1 MGERTIMGK
10 TDVSTLT
17 QRIQEL
23 EKENARLKAI
33 LDKNGIEYKCLEP
46 RTCETNQTE
55 VIPVST
61 CQFTLQ
67 EKVAIFQ
74 NLFQGRDDVFAKRW
88 YSGTTQKSGYQPVC
102 KREWNREF
110 CDKRKYKCADCPNRQ
125 FAPLTYNDFFNH
137 LAGKDSW
144 GRDVIGLYPIRKD
157 NTCSFL
163 CTDFDDKSCEHGY
176 KNDVLAFVN
185 VCKTWN
191 VPCYIERSR
200 SGNGAHVWI
209 FFDTPVAAFK
219 ARKLGNAILTEAM
232 NSDAR
237 LSFKSYDRF
246 FPNQDTLPEGGLGN
260 LVALPLQGMARRNG
274 NSVFVDENFNGYAD
288 QWNVL
293 SQIQK
298 LSETALDLLL
308 RQHFVPTLGEL
319 SKTSEAKPWETPQI
333 DATQTANYPKQI
345 VLTRANM
352 LYIPL
357 ASLSA
362 KCVNVFKRIAAFRN
376 PEFYEKQG
384 MRLSTYNIPR
394 IISCSDMTDDYLVL
408 PRGCEDAVCDILTQH
423 DVKITISDR
432 TNHGRNINVTFRG
445 ELREEQQKAM
455 EAFAEHNIGTLSATT
470 AFGKTVFAIGM
481 IAKRKVNTLILVHNK
496 ALLEQWKERLESFL
510 KIDETIEEPETK
522 RGRKTK
528 SSAIGCLYAGKNM
541 LHGIIDIALIQSC
554 LNDGEVKPFVKDYGL
569 VIVDECHH
577 VSSVSFEQVLRQVTA
592 TFVYGLT
599 ATPIRK
605 DGHQPIIFMQCGK
618 IRFTSD
624 AKSQME
630 NQGFK
635 RLLIPRF
642 TSFRSITSD
651 RKTYVQITQELSE
664 DKVRN
669 EFVMEDV
676 KAAIQ
681 KGRTP
686 LVLTTRTA
694 HVKVLAQMLMPFAD
708 HVIQLI
714 GADSAK
720 EKRLALQNLQSIPI
734 SESLVIVATGKYV
747 GEGFDYPRLD
757 TLFLTMPI
765 AWKGNV
771 EQYAGR
777 LHREYEGKSEVCIY
791 DYVDIRVP
799 LCDSMYRK
807 RLKGYIKAGYGKN
820 VASPAR
826 DKNPEELIYEQSNY
840 EAVFRND
847 LAKAKHSV
855 VIAVP
860 KVKFKYKPSIMSALA
875 NLLHDGVSVVVH
887 VKEEGANETELSNA
901 GMDVVCNKEQ
911 SLQCAIIDKSIVWY
925 GSINFFGYNSET
937 NNVMRIA
944 NHKIANE
951 MIEILYSATE
961 NKANEKSYTLPI

>member
-1 MGERTIMGK
+1 MGERTFMDT
-10 TDVSTLT
+10 TDISALTL
-17 QRIQEL
+17 RIQEL

-33 LDKNGIEYKCLEP
+33 LDKNGIEYKNLEQ
-46 RTCETNQTE
+46 RTCAPIHVETT
-55 VIPVST
+55 PVSIN
-61 CQFTLQ
+61 QFTLQ
-67 EKVAIFQ
+67 EKVALFQ
-74 NLFQGRDDVFAKRW
+74 SLFQGRDDVFAKRW
-88 YSGTTQKSGYQPVC
+88 YSNATQKSGYQPVC

-137 LAGKDSW
+137 LSGKDPL

-163 CTDFDDKSCEHGY
+163 CTDFDDKNCEHGY
-176 KNDVLAFVN
+176 KNDVLAFIN
-185 VCKTWN
+185 ICKTWN
-191 VPCYIERSR
+191 VHCYIERSR

-209 FFDTPVAAFK
+209 FFDTPVTAFK

-232 NSDAR
+232 NRDAH

-246 FPNQDTLPEGGLGN
+246 FPNQDTLPTGGLGN
-260 LVALPLQGMARRNG
+260 LVALPLQGMARRKG
-274 NSVFVDENFNGYAD
+274 NSVFVDEDFNAHAD
-288 QWNVL
+288 QWELL
-293 SQIQK
+293 SQVLK
-298 LSETALDLLL
+298 LSEVELDSLL
-308 RQHFVPTLGEL
+308 RQHTVPTLGEL
-319 SKTSEAKPWETPQI
+319 SKTSEAKPWETPRM
-333 DATQTANYPKQI
+333 DTTQPEDYPKQI

-352 LYIPL
+352 LYVPL
-357 ASLSA
+357 VSLSA
-362 KCVNVFKRIAAFRN
+362 KCINVFKRIAAFRN

-394 IISCSDMTDDYLVL
+394 IISCSEMTDDYLAL
-408 PRGCEDAVCDILTQH
+408 PRGCEDAVRDILTQH
-423 DVKITISDR
+423 GVKVVISDK

-481 IAKRKVNTLILVHNK
+481 IAMRKVNTLILVHNK
-496 ALLEQWKERLESFL
+496 NLLEQWKERLETFL
-510 KIDETIEEPETK
+510 QINENIEAPEAK
-522 RGRKTK
+522 RGRKKK
-528 SSAIGCLYAGKNM
+528 SSIIGCLYADKNT

-554 LNDGEVKPFVKDYGL
+554 LSDGEAKPFVKDYGM

-592 TFVYGLT
+592 TYVYGLT

-618 IRFTSD
+618 IRFTAD

-630 NQGFK
+630 NQEFK

-651 RKTYVQITQELSE
+651 CKIYIQVTQDLSE
-664 DKVRN
+664 DKIRN
-669 EFVMEDV
+669 EFIVEDV
-676 KAAIQ
+676 RTAIQ
-681 KGRTP
+681 EGRTP

-720 EKRLALQNLQSIPI
+720 EKRLALQKLQSIPT
-734 SESLVIVATGKYV
+734 SETLVIVATGKYV

-757 TLFLTMPI
+757 TLFLAMPI

-777 LHREYEGKSEVCIY
+777 LHREYAGKDEVRIY
-791 DYVDIRVP
+791 DYVDIHVP

-807 RLKGYIKAGYGKN
+807 RLKGYSRAGYGKN
-820 VASPAR
+820 VASSTL
-826 DKNPEELIYEQSNY
+826 DKNPQELIYERNNY
-840 EAVFRND
+840 EAIFLKD
-847 LAKAKHSV
+847 LAKAQHSV

-860 KVKFKYKPSIMSALA
+860 KVKFKYS
-875 NLLHDGVSVVVH
+875 H
-887 VKEEGANETELSNA
+887 
-901 GMDVVCNKEQ
+901 
-911 SLQCAIIDKSIVWY
+911 
-925 GSINFFGYNSET
+925 
-937 NNVMRIA
+937 
-944 NHKIANE
+944 
-951 MIEILYSATE
+951 
-961 NKANEKSYTLPI
+961 

>member
-1 MGERTIMGK
+1 MDTGK
-10 TDVSTLT
+10 QLNANEL
-17 QRIQEL
+17 IAKLQEL
-23 EKENARLKAI
+23 EKENARLRKI
-33 LDKNGIEYKCLEP
+33 LDVHGIPYIVTEP
-46 RTCETNQTE
+46 NVTTKESLQAIFHTD
-55 VIPVST
+55 SKLS
-61 CQFTLQ
+61 LQ
-67 EKVAIFQ
+67 EKVALFRSV
-74 NLFQGRDDVFAKRW
+74 FQGRDDVFAKRW
-88 YSGTTQKSGYQPVC
+88 YSSTTQKSGYQPVC
-102 KREWNREF
+102 TREWNREF

-125 FAPLTYNDFFNH
+125 FAPLAYNDFFNH
-137 LAGKDSW
+137 LAGKDAW

-209 FFDTPVAAFK
+209 FFETPVTAFK

-232 NSDAR
+232 SCDAH

-260 LVALPLQGMARRNG
+260 LVALPLQGMARRKG
-274 NSVFVDENFNGYAD
+274 NSVFVDENFNAYAD
-288 QWNVL
+288 QWKML
-293 SQIQK
+293 SQVNK
-298 LSETALDLLL
+298 LSELKLDSLL
-308 RQHFVPTLGEL
+308 RQHTMPTLGEL
-319 SKTSEAKPWETPQI
+319 SKTSESKPWETPQI
-333 DATQTANYPKQI
+333 DTGQIDIYPKQI

-352 LYIPL
+352 LYVPL
-357 ASLSA
+357 VCLSA

-394 IISCSDMTDDYLVL
+394 IISCSEMTDDYLVL
-408 PRGCEDAVCDILTQH
+408 PRGCEDAVCDTLVQH
-423 DVKITISDR
+423 DVKITISDK
-432 TNHGRNINVTFRG
+432 TNHGRSIKVTFRG
-445 ELREEQQKAM
+445 DLREEQQKAM

-496 ALLEQWKERLESFL
+496 ALLEQWKERLETFL
-510 KIDETIEEPETK
+510 KIDESIEEHEAE
-522 RGRKTK
+522 RGRKKK
-528 SSAIGCLYAGKNM
+528 SSAIGCLYAGKNT

-554 LNDGEVKPFVKDYGL
+554 LSDGEAKPFVKDYGM

-592 TFVYGLT
+592 TYVYGLT

-642 TSFRSITSD
+642 TTFRNVTSD
-651 RKTYVQITQELSE
+651 RKTYVQITQDLSE

-669 EFVMEDV
+669 EFIIEDV

-681 KGRTP
+681 NGRTP
-686 LVLTTRTA
+686 LVLTTRTV
-694 HVKVLAQMLMPFAD
+694 HVRVLAQMLIPFAD
-708 HVIQLI
+708 HLIQLV

-720 EKRLALQNLQSIPI
+720 EKRLALQNLQSIPT

-777 LHREYEGKSEVCIY
+777 LHREYEGKTEVCIY
-791 DYVDIRVP
+791 DYVDIHIP

-807 RLKGYIKAGYGKN
+807 RLKGYSRAGYGKD
-820 VASPAR
+820 VASSAP
-826 DKNPEELIYEQSNY
+826 DKNPQELIYERNNY
-840 EAVFRND
+840 EVAFRND
-847 LAKAKHSV
+847 LAAAKHSV

-860 KVKFKYKPSIMSALA
+860 KVKFKYKSSIMLTLA
-875 NLLHDGVSVVVH
+875 HLLHDGVAVTVH
-887 VKEEGANETELSNA
+887 IKEDGANEMELTNA
-901 GMDVVCNKEQ
+901 GIDVICSKEQ
-911 SLQCAIIDKSIVWY
+911 TLQCAIIDKSIVWY
-925 GSINFFGYNSET
+925 GNINFFGFNSET
-937 NNVMRIA
+937 NNSMRIA
-944 NHKIANE
+944 DHKIASE
-951 MIEILYSATE
+951 MIDILYSNTG
-961 NKANEKSYTLPI
+961 KDANGS

>member
-1 MGERTIMGK
+1 MGERTFMDT
-10 TDVSTLT
+10 TDVRALT

-23 EKENARLKAI
+23 KKENVRLKAI
-33 LDKNGIEYKCLEP
+33 LDKNRIEYASFESK
-46 RTCETNQTE
+46 TCETNHTE
-55 VIPVST
+55 APAVST

-67 EKVAIFQ
+67 EKVALFQ
-74 NLFQGRDDVFAKRW
+74 SLFQGRDDVFARRW
-88 YSGTTQKSGYQPVC
+88 YSSTTQKSGYQPVC

-125 FAPLTYNDFFNH
+125 FAPLTYNDIFNH
-137 LAGKDSW
+137 LAGKDTW

-157 NTCSFL
+157 NTCCFL

-176 KNDVLAFVN
+176 KNDVLAFVS
-185 VCKTWN
+185 VCQTWN

-209 FFDTPVAAFK
+209 FFETPVTAFK

-232 NSDAR
+232 NSDAH

-260 LVALPLQGMARRNG
+260 LVALPLQGMARRKG
-274 NSVFVDENFNGYAD
+274 NSVFVDENFNAYAD

-298 LSETALDLLL
+298 LSETDLDLLL
-308 RQHFVPTLGEL
+308 RQHIVPALGEL
-319 SKTSEAKPWETPQI
+319 SKTSEAKPWEAPQI
-333 DATQTANYPKQI
+333 DVTQTDNYPRQI

-352 LYIPL
+352 LYVPL
-357 ASLSA
+357 ANLSA

-394 IISCSDMTDDYLVL
+394 IISCSEMTDDYLVL
-408 PRGCEDAVCDILTQH
+408 PRGCEDAVCDILPQH
-423 DVKITISDR
+423 NVKIKISDK
-432 TNHGRNINVTFRG
+432 TNHGRSINVTFRG

-496 ALLEQWKERLESFL
+496 ALHEQWKERLETFL
-510 KIDETIEEPETK
+510 KIDEAIEEPETK
-522 RGRKTK
+522 QGRKKK
-528 SSAIGCLYAGKNM
+528 SSTIGCLYAGKNT

-554 LNDGEVKPFVKDYGL
+554 LNDGEAKPFVKDYGM

-592 TFVYGLT
+592 TYVYGLT

-618 IRFTSD
+618 IRFASD
-624 AKSQME
+624 AKNQME
-630 NQGFK
+630 NQSFK

-642 TSFRSITSD
+642 TTFRNITSD
-651 RKTYVQITQELSE
+651 SKTYVQITQDLSE

-669 EFVMEDV
+669 EFIIADV
-676 KAAIQ
+676 KTAIQ
-681 KGRTP
+681 NGRTP

-694 HVKVLAQMLMPFAD
+694 HVRVLAQMLIPFAD
-708 HVIQLI
+708 HVIQLV
-714 GADSAK
+714 GADSTK
-720 EKRLALQNLQSIPI
+720 EKRLALQKLQSIPT

-757 TLFLTMPI
+757 TLFLIMPI
-765 AWKGNV
+765 AWRGNV

-777 LHREYEGKSEVCIY
+777 LHREYAGKTEVCIY
-791 DYVDIRVP
+791 DYVDIHVP

-807 RLKGYIKAGYGKN
+807 RLKGYSKAGYGKI
-820 VASPAR
+820 VESSVS
-826 DKNPEELIYEQSNY
+826 DINPSELIYERNNY
-840 EAVFRND
+840 EMAFRND
-847 LAKAKHSV
+847 LAKAKLSV

-860 KVKFKYKPSIMSALA
+860 KVKFKYKPAIISALTK
-875 NLLHDGVSVVVH
+875 LLHDGIAVAVH
-887 VKEEGANETELSNA
+887 IKEKGSNEIELKDA
-901 GMDVVCNKEQ
+901 GIDVICSKEQ
-911 SLQCAIIDKSIVWY
+911 TLQCAIIDKSIVWY
-925 GSINFFGYNSET
+925 GNINFFGYNSEA

-944 NHKIANE
+944 DHKIANE
-951 MIEILYSATE
+951 MIEILYSDSG
-961 NKANEKSYTLPI
+961 NDANGG

>member
-1 MGERTIMGK
+1 MGERTVMD
-10 TDVSTLT
+10 TADVSALT

-23 EKENARLKAI
+23 ERENARLKAI
-33 LDKNGIEYKCLEP
+33 LDKNGIEYGSFESK
-46 RTCETNQTE
+46 TCETNHLEATA
-55 VIPVST
+55 VST

-67 EKVAIFQ
+67 EKVALFQ
-74 NLFQGRDDVFAKRW
+74 SLFQGREDVFARRW
-88 YSGTTQKSGYQPVC
+88 YSSTTQKSGYQPVC
-102 KREWNREF
+102 TREWNREF

-125 FAPLTYNDFFNH
+125 FAPLAYNDFFNH
-137 LAGKDSW
+137 LAGKDAW

-209 FFDTPVAAFK
+209 FFETPVTAFK

-232 NSDAR
+232 SCDAH

-260 LVALPLQGMARRNG
+260 LVALPLQGMARRKG
-274 NSVFVDENFNGYAD
+274 NSVFVDEDFNAYAD
-288 QWNVL
+288 QWEML
-293 SQIQK
+293 SQIHK
-298 LSETALDLLL
+298 LSEVELDLLL
-308 RQHFVPTLGEL
+308 QLHAVPTLGEL
-319 SKTSEAKPWETPQI
+319 SKTCEEKPWETPHM
-333 DATQTANYPKQI
+333 DAAQSEDYPKQI

-352 LYIPL
+352 LYVPL

-362 KCVNVFKRIAAFRN
+362 KCVNIFKRIAAFRN

-394 IISCSDMTDDYLVL
+394 IISCSEMTDDYLAL
-408 PRGCEDAVCDILTQH
+408 PRGCEDAVCGILTQH
-423 DVKITISDR
+423 GVKVVISDK
-432 TNHGRNINVTFRG
+432 TNHGHNINVTFR
-445 ELREEQQKAM
+445 ESLREEQQNAM
-455 EAFAEHNIGTLSATT
+455 EAFSGHNIGTLSATT

-481 IAKRKVNTLILVHNK
+481 LARRKVNTLILVHNK
-496 ALLEQWKERLESFL
+496 ALLEQWKERLETFL
-510 KIDETIEEPETK
+510 KIDEIVEEPAAK
-522 RGRKTK
+522 RGRKK
-528 SSAIGCLYAGKNM
+528 NSSVIGCLYAGKNT

-554 LNDGEVKPFVKDYGL
+554 LNDGEAKPFVKDYGM

-592 TFVYGLT
+592 TYVYGLT

-624 AKSQME
+624 AKCQME

-635 RLLIPRF
+635 RLLVPRF
-642 TSFRSITSD
+642 TSFRTITQDSNS
-651 RKTYVQITQELSE
+651 YVRITQELSE

-669 EFVMEDV
+669 EFIIEDV

-681 KGRTP
+681 NGRTP
-686 LVLTTRTA
+686 LVLTTRTI
-694 HVKVLAQMLMPFAD
+694 HVKVLVQMLIPFAD
-708 HVIQLI
+708 HVIQLV
-714 GADSAK
+714 GANSAK
-720 EKRLALQNLQSIPI
+720 EKRLALQELQSIPT

-777 LHREYEGKSEVCIY
+777 LHREYTGKNEVRIY
-791 DYVDIRVP
+791 DYVDIHVP

-807 RLKGYIKAGYGKN
+807 RLKGYSRAGYGKN
-820 VASPAR
+820 VASSAP
-826 DKNPEELIYEQSNY
+826 DKNPQELIYERNNY
-840 EAVFRND
+840 EVAFRND
-847 LAKAKHSV
+847 LAEAKHSV

-860 KVKFKYKPSIMSALA
+860 KVKFKYKSSIMSTLA
-875 NLLHDGVSVVVH
+875 HLLHDGVAVAVH
-887 VKEEGANETELSNA
+887 IKEEGGNEIELANA
-901 GMDVVCNKEQ
+901 GIHVVCNKSQ
-911 SLQCAIIDKSIVWY
+911 TIQCAIIDKSIVWY
-925 GSINFFGYNSET
+925 GNINFFGYNSET

-944 NHKIANE
+944 DYKIANE
-951 MIEILYSATE
+951 MIDILYSGTG
-961 NKANEKSYTLPI
+961 KDANGS

>member
-1 MGERTIMGK
+1 MGERTVMD
-10 TDVSTLT
+10 TADVSALT

-23 EKENARLKAI
+23 ERENARLKAI
-33 LDKNGIEYKCLEP
+33 LDKNGIEYGSFESK
-46 RTCETNQTE
+46 TCETNHLEATA
-55 VIPVST
+55 VST

-67 EKVAIFQ
+67 EKVALFQ
-74 NLFQGRDDVFAKRW
+74 SLFQGREDVFARRW
-88 YSGTTQKSGYQPVC
+88 YSSTTQKSGYQPVC
-102 KREWNREF
+102 TREWNREF

-125 FAPLTYNDFFNH
+125 FAPLAYNDFFNH
-137 LAGKDSW
+137 LAGKDAW

-209 FFDTPVAAFK
+209 FFETPVTAFK

-232 NSDAR
+232 SCDAH

-260 LVALPLQGMARRNG
+260 LVALPLQGMARRKG
-274 NSVFVDENFNGYAD
+274 NSVFVDEDFNAYAD
-288 QWNVL
+288 QWEML
-293 SQIQK
+293 SQIHK
-298 LSETALDLLL
+298 LSEIELDSLLQL
-308 RQHFVPTLGEL
+308 HAMPTLGEL
-319 SKTSEAKPWETPQI
+319 SKTCEEKPWETPHM
-333 DATQTANYPKQI
+333 DAAQSEDYPKQI

-352 LYIPL
+352 LYVPL

-362 KCVNVFKRIAAFRN
+362 KCVNIFKRIAAFRN

-394 IISCSDMTDDYLVL
+394 IISCSEMTDDYLAL
-408 PRGCEDAVCDILTQH
+408 PRGCEDAVCGILTQH
-423 DVKITISDR
+423 GVKVVISDK
-432 TNHGRNINVTFRG
+432 TNHGHNINVTFRG
-445 ELREEQQKAM
+445 SLREEQQNAM
-455 EAFAEHNIGTLSATT
+455 EAFSGHNIGTLSATT

-481 IAKRKVNTLILVHNK
+481 LARRKVNTLILVHNK
-496 ALLEQWKERLESFL
+496 ALLEQWKERLETFL
-510 KIDETIEEPETK
+510 KIDEIVEEPAAK
-522 RGRKTK
+522 RGRKK
-528 SSAIGCLYAGKNM
+528 NSSVIGCLYAGKNT

-554 LNDGEVKPFVKDYGL
+554 LNDGEAKPFVKDYGM

-592 TFVYGLT
+592 TYVCGLT

-624 AKSQME
+624 AKCQME

-635 RLLIPRF
+635 RLLVPRF
-642 TSFRSITSD
+642 TSFRTITQDSNS
-651 RKTYVQITQELSE
+651 YVRITQELSE

-669 EFVMEDV
+669 EFIIEDV

-681 KGRTP
+681 NGRTP
-686 LVLTTRTA
+686 LVLTTRTI
-694 HVKVLAQMLMPFAD
+694 HVKVLVQMLIPFAD
-708 HVIQLI
+708 HVIQLV
-714 GADSAK
+714 GANSAK
-720 EKRLALQNLQSIPI
+720 EKRLALQELQSIPT

-777 LHREYEGKSEVCIY
+777 LHREYEGKTVVCIY
-791 DYVDIRVP
+791 DYVDIHIP

-807 RLKGYIKAGYGKN
+807 RLKGYSRAGYGKN
-820 VASPAR
+820 VASSAP
-826 DKNPEELIYEQSNY
+826 DKNPQELIYERNNY
-840 EAVFRND
+840 EVAFRND
-847 LAKAKHSV
+847 LAEAKHSV
-855 VIAVP
+855 IIAVP
-860 KVKFKYKPSIMSALA
+860 KVKFKYKSSIMSTLA
-875 NLLHDGVSVVVH
+875 HVLHDGVAVAVH
-887 VKEEGANETELSNA
+887 VKEEGGNEIELANA
-901 GMDVVCNKEQ
+901 GIHVVCNKSQ
-911 SLQCAIIDKSIVWY
+911 TIQCAIIDKSIVWY
-925 GSINFFGYNSET
+925 GNINFFGYNSET

-944 NHKIANE
+944 DYKIANE
-951 MIEILYSATE
+951 MIDILYSGTG
-961 NKANEKSYTLPI
+961 KDANGS

>member
-1 MGERTIMGK
+1 MGK
-10 TDVSTLT
+10 RTVMDTTDVSALT

-33 LDKNGIEYKCLEP
+33 LDKNGIEYKNLDH

-55 VIPVST
+55 ATYVST
-61 CQFTLQ
+61 SQFTLQ

-74 NLFQGRDDVFAKRW
+74 NLFQGREDVFAKRW
-88 YSGTTQKSGYQPVC
+88 YSSTTQKSGYQPVC
-102 KREWNREF
+102 QREWNREF
-110 CDKRKYKCADCPNRQ
+110 CDKRKYKCTDCPNRQ

-137 LAGKDSW
+137 LAGKDAW

-157 NTCSFL
+157 NTCYFL
-163 CTDFDDKSCEHGY
+163 CADFDDKSCEHGY
-176 KNDVLAFVN
+176 KNDVLTFVN

-209 FFDTPVAAFK
+209 FFEMPITAFK
-219 ARKLGNAILTEAM
+219 ARKLGNTILTEAM
-232 NSDAR
+232 NCDVH

-260 LVALPLQGMARRNG
+260 LVALPLQGMARRKG
-274 NSVFVDENFNGYAD
+274 NSVFVDENFNAYAD
-288 QWNVL
+288 QWKML
-293 SQIQK
+293 SQVNK
-298 LSETALDLLL
+298 LSELKLDSLL
-308 RQHFVPTLGEL
+308 RQHTMPTLGEL
-319 SKTSEAKPWETPQI
+319 SKTSESKPWETPQI
-333 DATQTANYPKQI
+333 DTGQIDIYPKQI

-352 LYIPL
+352 LYVPL
-357 ASLSA
+357 VCLSA

-394 IISCSDMTDDYLVL
+394 IISCSEMTDDYLVL
-408 PRGCEDAVCDILTQH
+408 PRGCEDAVCDILVQH
-423 DVKITISDR
+423 DVKITISDK
-432 TNHGRNINVTFRG
+432 TNHGRRIKVTFRG
-445 ELREEQQKAM
+445 DLREEQQKAI

-496 ALLEQWKERLESFL
+496 ALLEQWKERLETFL
-510 KIDETIEEPETK
+510 KIDESIEEHEAE
-522 RGRKTK
+522 RGRKKK
-528 SSAIGCLYAGKNM
+528 SSAIGCLYAGKNT

-554 LNDGEVKPFVKDYGL
+554 LSDGEAKPFVKDYGM

-592 TFVYGLT
+592 TYVYGLT

-642 TSFRSITSD
+642 TTFRNVTSD
-651 RKTYVQITQELSE
+651 RKTYVQITQDLSE

-669 EFVMEDV
+669 EFIIEDV

-681 KGRTP
+681 NGRTP
-686 LVLTTRTA
+686 LVLTTRTV
-694 HVKVLAQMLMPFAD
+694 HVRVLAQMLIPFAD
-708 HVIQLI
+708 HLIQLV

-720 EKRLALQNLQSIPI
+720 EKRLALQNLQSIPT

-777 LHREYEGKSEVCIY
+777 LHREYEGKTEVCIY
-791 DYVDIRVP
+791 DYVDIHIP

-807 RLKGYIKAGYGKN
+807 RLKGYSRAGYGKD
-820 VASPAR
+820 VASSAP
-826 DKNPEELIYEQSNY
+826 DKNPQELIYERNNY
-840 EAVFRND
+840 EVAFRND
-847 LAKAKHSV
+847 LAAAKHSV

-860 KVKFKYKPSIMSALA
+860 KVKFKYKSSIMSTLA
-875 NLLHDGVSVVVH
+875 HLLHDGVAVTVH
-887 VKEEGANETELSNA
+887 IKEEGANEMELTNA
-901 GMDVVCNKEQ
+901 GIDVICNKEQ
-911 SLQCAIIDKSIVWY
+911 TLQCAIIDKSIVWY
-925 GSINFFGYNSET
+925 GNINFFGYNSESS
-937 NNVMRIA
+937 NVMRIA
-944 NHKIANE
+944 DHRIAYE
-951 MIEILYSATE
+951 MIEILYSDSE
-961 NKANEKSYTLPI
+961 NNVNGG

>member
-1 MGERTIMGK
+1 MGERTAMDT

-33 LDKNGIEYKCLEP
+33 LDKNGIEYGRFESKNCAP
-46 RTCETNQTE
+46 NQVE
-55 VIPVST
+55 VSHAST
-61 CQFTLQ
+61 YQFTLQ

-74 NLFQGRDDVFAKRW
+74 NVFQGRDDVFAKRW
-88 YSGTTQKSGYQPVC
+88 YSSTTQKSGYQPVC

-137 LAGKDSW
+137 LAGKDKW

-176 KNDVLAFVN
+176 KNDVLAFVS

-191 VPCYIERSR
+191 VPYYIERSR
-200 SGNGAHVWI
+200 SGSGAHVWI
-209 FFDTPVAAFK
+209 FFDTPVTAFK

-232 NSDAR
+232 NSDAH

-246 FPNQDTLPEGGLGN
+246 FPNQDSLPEGGLGN
-260 LVALPLQGMARRNG
+260 LVALPLQGMARRKG
-274 NSVFVDENFNGYAD
+274 NSVFVDENFNAYAD
-288 QWNVL
+288 QWEIL

-298 LSETALDLLL
+298 LSDVGLDTLL
-308 RQHFVPTLGEL
+308 RQHTVPTLGEL
-319 SKTSEAKPWETPQI
+319 SKTSESKPWETPQM
-333 DATQTANYPKQI
+333 DATQSEDYPKQI

-352 LYIPL
+352 LYVPL
-357 ASLSA
+357 VNLSA

-394 IISCSDMTDDYLVL
+394 IISCSEMTDDYLVL
-408 PRGCEDAVCDILTQH
+408 PRGCEDAVRDILAQH
-423 DVKITISDR
+423 SVKVVISDK

-445 ELREEQQKAM
+445 EFREEQQKAM

-481 IAKRKVNTLILVHNK
+481 IAMRKVNTLILVHNK
-496 ALLEQWKERLESFL
+496 NLLEQWKERLETFL
-510 KIDETIEEPETK
+510 QINETIEEPEAK
-522 RGRKTK
+522 RGRKKK
-528 SSAIGCLYAGKNM
+528 SSIIGCLYAGKNT

-554 LNDGEVKPFVKDYGL
+554 LSDGEAKPFVKEYGM

-577 VSSVSFEQVLRQVTA
+577 VSSVSFEQVLRQATA
-592 TFVYGLT
+592 TYVYGLT

-624 AKSQME
+624 AKNQME
-630 NQGFK
+630 KQGFK

-651 RKTYVQITQELSE
+651 SKTYVQVTHDLSE
-664 DKVRN
+664 DKIRN
-669 EFVMEDV
+669 EFIVEDV
-676 KAAIQ
+676 RIAIQ
-681 KGRTP
+681 EGRTP
-686 LVLTTRTA
+686 IVLTTRTA
-694 HVKVLAQMLMPFAD
+694 HVRVLAQMLMPFAN
-708 HVIQLI
+708 HVIQLV
-714 GADSAK
+714 GADSTK
-720 EKRLALQNLQSIPI
+720 GKRLALQNLQSIPT
-734 SESLVIVATGKYV
+734 SESIVIVATGKYV

-765 AWKGNV
+765 SWKGNV

-777 LHREYEGKSEVCIY
+777 LHREYTGKNEVRIY
-791 DYVDIRVP
+791 DYVDIHVQ

-807 RLKGYIKAGYGKN
+807 RLKGYSRAGYGKE
-820 VASPAR
+820 VASSTL
-826 DKNPEELIYEQSNY
+826 DKNPQELIYERSNY
-840 EAVFRND
+840 EATFRND
-847 LAKAKHSV
+847 LAKAQHSV
-855 VIAVP
+855 IIAVP
-860 KVKFKYKPSIMSALA
+860 KVRFKYKPSIMSTLA
-875 NLLHDGVSVVVH
+875 HLLHEGVAVVVH
-887 VKEEGANETELSNA
+887 IKEEGNNEIELKNA
-901 GMDVVCNKEQ
+901 GMDVICSKEQ
-911 SLQCAIIDKSIVWY
+911 TPQCAIIDKSIVWY
-925 GSINFFGYNSET
+925 GNINFFGYNSES
-937 NNVMRIA
+937 NNVMRIVD
-944 NHKIANE
+944 HRIANE
-951 MIEILYSATE
+951 MIDILYSDSE
-961 NKANEKSYTLPI
+961 KDINES

>member
-1 MGERTIMGK
+1 MGERTVMD
-10 TDVSTLT
+10 TADVSALT

-23 EKENARLKAI
+23 ERENARLKAI
-33 LDKNGIEYKCLEP
+33 LDKNGIEYGSFESK
-46 RTCETNQTE
+46 TCETNHLEATA
-55 VIPVST
+55 VST

-67 EKVAIFQ
+67 EKVALFQ
-74 NLFQGRDDVFAKRW
+74 SLFQGREDVFARRW
-88 YSGTTQKSGYQPVC
+88 YSSTIQKSGYQPVC
-102 KREWNREF
+102 NREWVREF

-125 FAPLTYNDFFNH
+125 FAPLTYNDIFNH
-137 LAGKDSW
+137 LAGKDTL

-157 NTCSFL
+157 NTCCFL

-209 FFDTPVAAFK
+209 FFEMPITAFK

-232 NSDAR
+232 NSDAH

-260 LVALPLQGMARRNG
+260 LVALPLQGMARRKG
-274 NSVFVDENFNGYAD
+274 NSVFVDENFNAYAD
-288 QWNVL
+288 QWKML
-293 SQIQK
+293 SQINK
-298 LSETALDLLL
+298 LSELKLDSLL
-308 RQHFVPTLGEL
+308 RQRSVPTLGEL
-319 SKTSEAKPWETPQI
+319 SKTSESKPWETPQI
-333 DATQTANYPKQI
+333 DDAQTYDYPKQI

-352 LYIPL
+352 LYVPL
-357 ASLSA
+357 ACLSA
-362 KCVNVFKRIAAFRN
+362 KCVNIFKRIAAFRN
-376 PEFYEKQG
+376 PEFLEKQG

-394 IISCSDMTDDYLVL
+394 IISCSEMTDDYLVL

-423 DVKITISDR
+423 DVKITISDK
-432 TNHGRNINVTFRG
+432 TNHGRSIKVTFRG
-445 ELREEQQKAM
+445 ELREEQQKAT

-481 IAKRKVNTLILVHNK
+481 IAKRKVNTLVLVHNK
-496 ALLEQWKERLESFL
+496 ALLEQWKERLETFL
-510 KIDETIEEPETK
+510 KIDAPIEEHIAK
-522 RGRKTK
+522 RGRKK
-528 SSAIGCLYAGKNM
+528 NSSAIGCLYAGKNT

-554 LNDGEVKPFVKDYGL
+554 LNDGEAKPFVKDYGM

-592 TFVYGLT
+592 TYVCGLT

-624 AKSQME
+624 AKCQME

-635 RLLIPRF
+635 RLLVPRF
-642 TSFRSITSD
+642 TSFRTITQDSNS
-651 RKTYVQITQELSE
+651 YVQITQELSE
-664 DKVRN
+664 DKLRN
-669 EFVMEDV
+669 EFIIEDV

-681 KGRTP
+681 NGRTP
-686 LVLTTRTA
+686 LVLTTRTI
-694 HVKVLAQMLMPFAD
+694 HVKVLVQMLIPFAD
-708 HVIQLI
+708 HVIQLV
-714 GADSAK
+714 GANSAK
-720 EKRLALQNLQSIPI
+720 EKRLALQELQSIPT

-777 LHREYEGKSEVCIY
+777 LHREYEGKTVVCIY
-791 DYVDIRVP
+791 DYVDIHIP

-807 RLKGYIKAGYGKN
+807 RLKGYSRAGYGKN
-820 VASPAR
+820 VASSAP
-826 DKNPEELIYEQSNY
+826 DKNPQELIYERNNY
-840 EAVFRND
+840 EVAFRND
-847 LAKAKHSV
+847 LAEAKHSV

-860 KVKFKYKPSIMSALA
+860 KVKFKYKSSIMSTLA
-875 NLLHDGVSVVVH
+875 HLLHDGVAVAVH
-887 VKEEGANETELSNA
+887 VKEEGGNEIELANA
-901 GMDVVCNKEQ
+901 GIHVVCNKSQ
-911 SLQCAIIDKSIVWY
+911 TIQCAIIDKSIVWY
-925 GSINFFGYNSET
+925 GNINFFGYNSET

-944 NHKIANE
+944 DYKIANE
-951 MIEILYSATE
+951 MIDILYSGTG
-961 NKANEKSYTLPI
+961 KDANGS

>member
-1 MGERTIMGK
+1 MGERTVMD
-10 TDVSTLT
+10 TADVSALT

-23 EKENARLKAI
+23 ERENARLKAI
-33 LDKNGIEYKCLEP
+33 LDKNGIEYGSFESK
-46 RTCETNQTE
+46 TCETNHLEATA
-55 VIPVST
+55 VST

-67 EKVAIFQ
+67 EKVALFQ
-74 NLFQGRDDVFAKRW
+74 SLFQGREDVFARRW
-88 YSGTTQKSGYQPVC
+88 YSSTTQKSGYQPVC
-102 KREWNREF
+102 NREWVREF

-125 FAPLTYNDFFNH
+125 FAPLTYNDIFNH
-137 LAGKDSW
+137 LAGKDAW

-157 NTCSFL
+157 NTCCFL
-163 CTDFDDKSCEHGY
+163 CTDFDDKSCENGY

-209 FFDTPVAAFK
+209 FFEMPITAFK

-232 NSDAR
+232 NSDAH

-260 LVALPLQGMARRNG
+260 LVALPLQGMARRKG
-274 NSVFVDENFNGYAD
+274 NSVFVDENFNAYAD
-288 QWNVL
+288 QWKML
-293 SQIQK
+293 SQINK
-298 LSETALDLLL
+298 LSELKLDSLL
-308 RQHFVPTLGEL
+308 RQRSVPTLGEL
-319 SKTSEAKPWETPQI
+319 SKTSESKPWETPQI
-333 DATQTANYPKQI
+333 DDAQTYDYPKQI

-352 LYIPL
+352 LYVPL
-357 ASLSA
+357 ACLSA
-362 KCVNVFKRIAAFRN
+362 KCVNIFKRIAAFRN

-394 IISCSDMTDDYLVL
+394 IISCSEMTDDYLAL

-423 DVKITISDR
+423 GVKIMISDI
-432 TNHGRNINVTFRG
+432 TNHGHNINVTFRG
-445 ELREEQQKAM
+445 ELREEQQKAT

-481 IAKRKVNTLILVHNK
+481 IAKRKVNTLVLVHNK
-496 ALLEQWKERLESFL
+496 ALLEQWKERLETFL
-510 KIDETIEEPETK
+510 KIDAPIEEHIAK
-522 RGRKTK
+522 RGRKK
-528 SSAIGCLYAGKNM
+528 NSSAIGCLYAGKNT

-554 LNDGEVKPFVKDYGL
+554 LNDGEAKPFVKDYGM

-592 TFVYGLT
+592 TYVYGLT

-624 AKSQME
+624 AKCQME

-635 RLLIPRF
+635 RLLVPRF
-642 TSFRSITSD
+642 TSFRTITQDSMS
-651 RKTYVQITQELSE
+651 YVRITQELSE

-669 EFVMEDV
+669 EFIIEDV

-681 KGRTP
+681 NGRTP
-686 LVLTTRTA
+686 LVLTTRTI
-694 HVKVLAQMLMPFAD
+694 HVKVLVQMLIPFAD
-708 HVIQLI
+708 HVIQLV
-714 GADSAK
+714 GANSAK
-720 EKRLALQNLQSIPI
+720 EKRLALQELQSIPT

-777 LHREYEGKSEVCIY
+777 LHREYEGKTVVCIY
-791 DYVDIRVP
+791 DYVDIHIP

-807 RLKGYIKAGYGKN
+807 RLKGYSRAGYGKN
-820 VASPAR
+820 VASSAP
-826 DKNPEELIYEQSNY
+826 DKNPQELIYERNNY
-840 EAVFRND
+840 EVAFRND
-847 LAKAKHSV
+847 LAEAKHSV
-855 VIAVP
+855 IIAVP
-860 KVKFKYKPSIMSALA
+860 KVKFKYKSSIMSTLA
-875 NLLHDGVSVVVH
+875 HVLHDGVAVAVH
-887 VKEEGANETELSNA
+887 VKEEGANEIELANA
-901 GMDVVCNKEQ
+901 GIHVVCNKSQ
-911 SLQCAIIDKSIVWY
+911 TIQCAIIDKSIVWY
-925 GSINFFGYNSET
+925 GNINFFGYNSET

-944 NHKIANE
+944 DYKIANE
-951 MIEILYSATE
+951 MIDILYSGKE
-961 NKANEKSYTLPI
+961 

>member
-1 MGERTIMGK
+1 MGT
-10 TDVSTLT
+10 TDVSVLT
-17 QRIQEL
+17 RRIQEL

-33 LDKNGIEYKCLEP
+33 LDKNGIEYESFESK
-46 RTCETNQTE
+46 TCKTNHLGATA
-55 VIPVST
+55 VST
-61 CQFTLQ
+61 HQLTLQ
-67 EKVAIFQ
+67 EKVALFQ
-74 NLFQGRDDVFAKRW
+74 SLFQGREDVFARRW
-88 YSGTTQKSGYQPVC
+88 YSSTTQKSGYQPVC
-102 KREWNREF
+102 TREWNREF

-125 FAPLTYNDFFNH
+125 FAPLAYNDFFNH
-137 LAGKDSW
+137 LAGKDAW

-200 SGNGAHVWI
+200 SGNGAHAWI
-209 FFDTPVAAFK
+209 FFDTPVTAFK

-232 NSDAR
+232 SCDAH

-246 FPNQDTLPEGGLGN
+246 FPNQDTLPKGGLGN
-260 LVALPLQGMARRNG
+260 LVALPLQGMARRKG
-274 NSVFVDENFNGYAD
+274 NSVFVDEDFNAYAD
-288 QWNVL
+288 QWEML
-293 SQIQK
+293 SQIHK
-298 LSETALDLLL
+298 LSEVELDLLL
-308 RQHFVPTLGEL
+308 QLHAVPTLGEL
-319 SKTSEAKPWETPQI
+319 SKTCEEKPWEIPHM
-333 DATQTANYPKQI
+333 DAAQSEDYPKQI

-352 LYIPL
+352 LYVPL

-394 IISCSDMTDDYLVL
+394 IISCSEMTDDYLVL
-408 PRGCEDAVCDILTQH
+408 PRGCEDAVCGILTQH
-423 DVKITISDR
+423 GVKVVISDK
-432 TNHGRNINVTFRG
+432 TNHGHNINVTFRG
-445 ELREEQQKAM
+445 SLREGQQNAM
-455 EAFAEHNIGTLSATT
+455 EAFAGHNIGTLSATT

-481 IAKRKVNTLILVHNK
+481 LARRKVNTLILVHNK
-496 ALLEQWKERLESFL
+496 ALLEQWKERLETFL
-510 KIDETIEEPETK
+510 KIDETIEEPAAK
-522 RGRKTK
+522 RGRKK
-528 SSAIGCLYAGKNM
+528 NSSVIGCLYAGKNT

-554 LNDGEVKPFVKDYGL
+554 FSDGEVKPFVKDYGM

-592 TFVYGLT
+592 TYVYGLT

-618 IRFTSD
+618 IRFTAD
-624 AKSQME
+624 A
-630 NQGFK
+630 
-635 RLLIPRF
+635 
-642 TSFRSITSD
+642 
-651 RKTYVQITQELSE
+651 KTYVQVTQDLSE

-669 EFVMEDV
+669 ELIVEDV
-676 KAAIQ
+676 RIAIQ
-681 KGRTP
+681 EGRTP

-694 HVKVLAQMLMPFAD
+694 HVKALAQMLIPFAD

-720 EKRLALQNLQSIPI
+720 EKRLALQNLQSMPT

-747 GEGFDYPRLD
+747 GEGFDYTRLD

-777 LHREYEGKSEVCIY
+777 LHREYAGKNEVRIY
-791 DYVDIRVP
+791 DYVDVHVP

-807 RLKGYIKAGYGKN
+807 RLKGYLRAGYGKY
-820 VASPAR
+820 VTSFTLG
-826 DKNPEELIYEQSNY
+826 KNPQELIYERNNY
-840 EAVFRND
+840 EAIFRND
-847 LAKAKHSV
+847 LAKAQYSV
-855 VIAVP
+855 IIAVP
-860 KVKFKYKPSIMSALA
+860 KIKFKYKPVIMSTLA
-875 NLLHDGVSVVVH
+875 NIIHNGVTVAVH
-887 VKEEGANETELSNA
+887 IKEEGANEIELKNT

-911 SLQCAIIDKSIVWY
+911 TLQCAIIDKSIVWY
-925 GSINFFGYNSET
+925 GNINFFGYNSET
-937 NNVMRIA
+937 NNVIRIA
-944 NHKIANE
+944 DHKIANE
-951 MIEILYSATE
+951 MIEILYSNTG
-961 NKANEKSYTLPI
+961 NDANGG

>member
-1 MGERTIMGK
+1 MGERTVMD
-10 TDVSTLT
+10 TADVSALT

-23 EKENARLKAI
+23 ERENARLKAI
-33 LDKNGIEYKCLEP
+33 LDKNGIEYGSFESK
-46 RTCETNQTE
+46 TCETNHLEATA
-55 VIPVST
+55 VST

-67 EKVAIFQ
+67 EKVALFQ
-74 NLFQGRDDVFAKRW
+74 SLFQGREDVFARRW
-88 YSGTTQKSGYQPVC
+88 YSSTTQKSGYQPVC
-102 KREWNREF
+102 NREWVREF

-125 FAPLTYNDFFNH
+125 FAPLTYNDIFNH
-137 LAGKDSW
+137 LAGKDTL

-157 NTCSFL
+157 NTCCFL

-209 FFDTPVAAFK
+209 FFEMPITAFK

-232 NSDAR
+232 NSDAH

-260 LVALPLQGMARRNG
+260 LVALPLQGMARRKG
-274 NSVFVDENFNGYAD
+274 NSVFVDENFNAYAD
-288 QWNVL
+288 QWKML
-293 SQIQK
+293 SQINK
-298 LSETALDLLL
+298 LSELKLDSLL
-308 RQHFVPTLGEL
+308 RQRSVPTLGEL
-319 SKTSEAKPWETPQI
+319 SKTSESKPWETPQI
-333 DATQTANYPKQI
+333 DDAQTYDYPKQI

-352 LYIPL
+352 LYVPL
-357 ASLSA
+357 ACLSA
-362 KCVNVFKRIAAFRN
+362 KCVNIFKRIAAFRN
-376 PEFYEKQG
+376 PEFLEKQG

-394 IISCSDMTDDYLVL
+394 IISCSEMTDDYLVL

-423 DVKITISDR
+423 DVKITISDK
-432 TNHGRNINVTFRG
+432 TNHGRSIKVTFRG
-445 ELREEQQKAM
+445 ELREEQQKAI

-481 IAKRKVNTLILVHNK
+481 IAERKVNTLILVHNK
-496 ALLEQWKERLESFL
+496 ALLEQWKERLETFL
-510 KIDETIEEPETK
+510 KIDEPIEEHIAK
-522 RGRKTK
+522 RGRKK
-528 SSAIGCLYAGKNM
+528 NSSAIGCLYAGKNT

-554 LNDGEVKPFVKDYGL
+554 LNDGEAKPFVKDYGM

-592 TFVYGLT
+592 TYVYGLT

-624 AKSQME
+624 AKCQME

-635 RLLIPRF
+635 RLLVPRF
-642 TSFRSITSD
+642 TSFRTITQDSNS
-651 RKTYVQITQELSE
+651 YVRITQELSE

-669 EFVMEDV
+669 EFIIEDV

-681 KGRTP
+681 NGRTP
-686 LVLTTRTA
+686 LVLTTRTI
-694 HVKVLAQMLMPFAD
+694 HVKVLVQMLIPFAD
-708 HVIQLI
+708 HVIQLV
-714 GADSAK
+714 GANSAK
-720 EKRLALQNLQSIPI
+720 EKRLALQELQSIPT

-777 LHREYEGKSEVCIY
+777 LHREYEGKTVVCIY
-791 DYVDIRVP
+791 DYVDIHVP

-807 RLKGYIKAGYGKN
+807 RLKGYSRAGYGKN
-820 VASPAR
+820 VASSAP
-826 DKNPEELIYEQSNY
+826 DKNPQELIYERNNY
-840 EAVFRND
+840 EVAFRND
-847 LAKAKHSV
+847 LAEAKHSV
-855 VIAVP
+855 IIAVP
-860 KVKFKYKPSIMSALA
+860 KVKFKYKSSIMSTLA
-875 NLLHDGVSVVVH
+875 HLLHDGVAVTVH
-887 VKEEGANETELSNA
+887 IKEEGGNEIELANA
-901 GMDVVCNKEQ
+901 GIHVVCNKSQ
-911 SLQCAIIDKSIVWY
+911 TIQCAIIDKSIVWY
-925 GSINFFGYNSET
+925 GNINFFGYNSET

-944 NHKIANE
+944 DYKIANE
-951 MIEILYSATE
+951 MIDILYSGTG
-961 NKANEKSYTLPI
+961 KDANGS

>member
-1 MGERTIMGK
+1 MDTA
-10 TDVSTLT
+10 DVSALT

-23 EKENARLKAI
+23 ERENARLKAI
-33 LDKNGIEYKCLEP
+33 LDKNGIEYGSFESK
-46 RTCETNQTE
+46 TCETNHLEATA
-55 VIPVST
+55 VST

-67 EKVAIFQ
+67 EKVALFQ
-74 NLFQGRDDVFAKRW
+74 SLFQGREDVFARRW
-88 YSGTTQKSGYQPVC
+88 YSSTTQKSGYQPVC
-102 KREWNREF
+102 NREWVREF

-125 FAPLTYNDFFNH
+125 FAPLTYNDIFNH
-137 LAGKDSW
+137 LAGKDTL

-157 NTCSFL
+157 NTCCFL

-200 SGNGAHVWI
+200 SGNGAHVWV
-209 FFDTPVAAFK
+209 FFEMPITAFK

-232 NSDAR
+232 NSDAH

-260 LVALPLQGMARRNG
+260 LVALPLQGMARRKG
-274 NSVFVDENFNGYAD
+274 NSVFVDENFNAYAD
-288 QWNVL
+288 QWKML
-293 SQIQK
+293 SQINK
-298 LSETALDLLL
+298 LSELKLDSLL
-308 RQHFVPTLGEL
+308 RQRSVPTLGEL
-319 SKTSEAKPWETPQI
+319 SKTSESKPWETPQI
-333 DATQTANYPKQI
+333 DDAQTYDYPKQI

-352 LYIPL
+352 LYVPL
-357 ASLSA
+357 ACLSA
-362 KCVNVFKRIAAFRN
+362 KCVNIFKRIAAFRN

-394 IISCSDMTDDYLVL
+394 IISCSEMTDDYLAL

-423 DVKITISDR
+423 GVKIMISDK
-432 TNHGRNINVTFRG
+432 TNHGHNINVTFIG
-445 ELREEQQKAM
+445 ELREEQQKAI

-481 IAKRKVNTLILVHNK
+481 IAERKVNTLILVHNK
-496 ALLEQWKERLESFL
+496 ALLEQWKERLETFL
-510 KIDETIEEPETK
+510 KIDEPIEEHIAK
-522 RGRKTK
+522 RGRKK
-528 SSAIGCLYAGKNM
+528 NSSAIGCLYAGKNT

-554 LNDGEVKPFVKDYGL
+554 LNDGEAKPFVKDYGM

-592 TFVYGLT
+592 TYVYGLT

-605 DGHQPIIFMQCGK
+605 DDHQPIIFMQCGK

-624 AKSQME
+624 AKCQME

-635 RLLIPRF
+635 RLLVPRF
-642 TSFRSITSD
+642 TSFRTITQDSNS
-651 RKTYVQITQELSE
+651 YVRITQELSE

-669 EFVMEDV
+669 EFIIEDV

-681 KGRTP
+681 NGRTP
-686 LVLTTRTA
+686 LVLTTRTI
-694 HVKVLAQMLMPFAD
+694 HVKVLVQMLIPFAD
-708 HVIQLI
+708 HVIQLV
-714 GADSAK
+714 GANSAK
-720 EKRLALQNLQSIPI
+720 EKRLALQELQSIPT

-777 LHREYEGKSEVCIY
+777 LHREYEGKTVVCIY
-791 DYVDIRVP
+791 DYVDIHIP

-807 RLKGYIKAGYGKN
+807 RLKGYSRAGYGKN
-820 VASPAR
+820 VASSAP
-826 DKNPEELIYEQSNY
+826 DKNPQELIYERNNY
-840 EAVFRND
+840 EVAFRND
-847 LAKAKHSV
+847 LAEAKHSV
-855 VIAVP
+855 IIAVP
-860 KVKFKYKPSIMSALA
+860 KVKFKYKSSIMSTLA
-875 NLLHDGVSVVVH
+875 HLLHDGVAVTVRI
-887 VKEEGANETELSNA
+887 KEEGGNEIELANA
-901 GMDVVCNKEQ
+901 GIHVVCNKSQ
-911 SLQCAIIDKSIVWY
+911 TIQCAIIDKSIVWY
-925 GSINFFGYNSET
+925 GNINFFGYNSET

-944 NHKIANE
+944 DYKIANE
-951 MIEILYSATE
+951 MIDILYSGTG
-961 NKANEKSYTLPI
+961 KDANGS

>member
-1 MGERTIMGK
+1 M
-10 TDVSTLT
+10 
-17 QRIQEL
+17 
-23 EKENARLKAI
+23 
-33 LDKNGIEYKCLEP
+33 
-46 RTCETNQTE
+46 
-55 VIPVST
+55 
-61 CQFTLQ
+61 
-67 EKVAIFQ
+67 FQ
-74 NLFQGRDDVFAKRW
+74 SVFKGRDDVFAKRW
-88 YSGTTQKSGYQPVC
+88 YSSTTQKSGYQPVC

-137 LAGKDSW
+137 LAGKDAW

-157 NTCSFL
+157 NTCCFL

-191 VPCYIERSR
+191 IPCYIERSR

-209 FFDTPVAAFK
+209 FFDTPVTAFK

-232 NSDAR
+232 NNDAR

-260 LVALPLQGMARRNG
+260 LVALPLQGMARRKG
-274 NSVFVDENFNGYAD
+274 NSVFVDENFNAYAG

-298 LSETALDLLL
+298 LSDAALDLLL
-308 RQHFVPTLGEL
+308 RQHTVPTLGEL

-333 DATQTANYPKQI
+333 DVTQTDNYPKQI

-394 IISCSDMTDDYLVL
+394 VISCSEMTDDYLVL

-423 DVKITISDR
+423 DVKTTISDK
-432 TNHGRNINVTFRG
+432 TNHGRSINVSFRG

-455 EAFAEHNIGTLSATT
+455 ETFAEHNIGTLSATT

-481 IAKRKVNTLILVHNK
+481 IARRKVNTLILVHNK
-496 ALLEQWKERLESFL
+496 ALLEQWKERLETFL

-522 RGRKTK
+522 RGRKK
-528 SSAIGCLYAGKNM
+528 IFSVIGCLYAGKNS

-554 LNDGEVKPFVKDYGL
+554 LSDGEAKPFVKGYGM

-592 TFVYGLT
+592 TYVYGLT

-642 TSFRSITSD
+642 TTFRDITSGG
-651 RKTYVQITQELSE
+651 KTYVQITQDLSE

-669 EFVMEDV
+669 GSIIEDV
-676 KAAIQ
+676 RAVIKN
-681 KGRTP
+681 GRTP

-694 HVKVLAQMLMPFAD
+694 HVRVLAQMLIPFAN

-720 EKRLALQNLQSIPI
+720 EKRLALQNLQSIPT

-777 LHREYEGKSEVCIY
+777 LHREYAGKSEVRIY
-791 DYVDIRVP
+791 DYADIHVP

-807 RLKGYIKAGYGKN
+807 RLKGYSRAGYGKN
-820 VASPAR
+820 VESSVS
-826 DKNPEELIYEQSNY
+826 DKGPQELIYERNNY

-860 KVKFKYKPSIMSALA
+860 KVKFKYKPSIMSTLA
-875 NLLHDGVSVVVH
+875 TLLHNGVAVAVH
-887 VKEEGANETELSNA
+887 IKENGANEIELANT
-901 GMDVVCNKEQ
+901 GIDVVCNKVQ
-911 SLQCAIIDKSIVWY
+911 TLQCAIIDKSIVWY
-925 GSINFFGYNSET
+925 GNINFFGYNSET

-944 NHKIANE
+944 DHRIANE
-951 MIEILYSATE
+951 MIEILYSGSR
-961 NKANEKSYTLPI
+961 NDVNGG